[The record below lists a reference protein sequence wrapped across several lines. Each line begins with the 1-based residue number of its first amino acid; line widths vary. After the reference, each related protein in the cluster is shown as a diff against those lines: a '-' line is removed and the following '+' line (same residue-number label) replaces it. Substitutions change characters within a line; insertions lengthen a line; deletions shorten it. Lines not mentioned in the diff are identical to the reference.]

1 MASQKLHDCLIC
13 PKRTSLRCAGSS
25 AEDKDSAVF
34 FCSREH
40 QRLGWPA
47 HRVFCK
53 NGGAFTFPPLTKEE
67 ADTLA
72 RLQRNPKSPVAP
84 VLSQLAGM
92 GLWGGNWATLEMEM
106 QSSSSSVSE
115 PERTAIL
122 IVLRKRLVNHFEHSN
137 PLSPLSSRNSPPTA
151 TGQMSATE
159 LHEEHQKLL
168 WPTHKVLCQ
177 ARGAVVVAW
186 LSQQEIHL
194 LRPLG
199 NHALEYDAQQGTF
212 ASSVRYYRMFEGD
225 WPPIPEQAVV
235 VHHFSAMASTG
246 TMDLE
251 AKRTLRLVDR
261 HDLPP
266 RVKTAAKVVLDGD
279 RKMLDM
285 VEDVLHCGFK
295 PQFHRTSML
304 DCGLMER

>member
-122 IVLRKRLVNHFEHSN
+122 IVLRKRLVNHFEQFLDRSIPPPSGQHSHST
-137 PLSPLSSRNSPPTA
+137 PSPSSSRPTLPSA
-151 TGQMSATE
+151 PGRSATRIASSRQDPRAQD
-159 LHEEHQKLL
+159 HVAANS
-168 WPTHKVLCQ
+168 VLCGLHLGKEVRIAHNSCCVAHFAVLEDKQ
-177 ARGAVVVAW
+177 VSNGTAR
-186 LSQQEIHL
+186 
-194 LRPLG
+194 
-199 NHALEYDAQQGTF
+199 
-212 ASSVRYYRMFEGD
+212 
-225 WPPIPEQAVV
+225 
-235 VHHFSAMASTG
+235 
-246 TMDLE
+246 
-251 AKRTLRLVDR
+251 KRRRETRTNRHVSFNLV
-261 HDLPP
+261 
-266 RVKTAAKVVLDGD
+266 
-279 RKMLDM
+279 M
-285 VEDVLHCGFK
+285 
-295 PQFHRTSML
+295 QRTIVPS
-304 DCGLMER
+304 